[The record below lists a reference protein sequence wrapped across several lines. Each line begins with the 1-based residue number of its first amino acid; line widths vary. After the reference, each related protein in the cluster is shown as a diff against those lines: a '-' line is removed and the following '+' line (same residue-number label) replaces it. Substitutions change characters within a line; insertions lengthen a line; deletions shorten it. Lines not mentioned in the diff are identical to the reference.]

1 VEDVN
6 EAPAPVPPSGGHG
19 ELVLV
24 VDDEATV
31 RKVTQQTLESS
42 GYRVVLAADGIEA
55 VSIYAARKQEIAVVL
70 TDMMMPVMD
79 GPRTIQVLLRIN
91 PQVRIIAASGLH
103 ADAASMGVRQFIPKP
118 YTAETLLKTMHEV
131 LQT

>member
-1 VEDVN
+1 M
-6 EAPAPVPPSGGHG
+6 
-19 ELVLV
+19 
-24 VDDEATV
+24 VDDEDAV
-31 RKVTQQTLESS
+31 RQVTQQTLESF

-55 VSIYAARKQEIAVVL
+55 VSIYAARKQEIAVVI

-79 GPRTIQVLLRIN
+79 GPRMIQVLLRIN

-118 YTAETLLKTMHEV
+118 YTAETLLKTLHQV
-131 LQT
+131 LQV

>member
-1 VEDVN
+1 MRQ
-6 EAPAPVPPSGGHG
+6 
-19 ELVLV
+19 L
-24 VDDEATV
+24 
-31 RKVTQQTLESS
+31 TQHTLESF

-131 LQT
+131 LRA

>member
-1 VEDVN
+1 
-6 EAPAPVPPSGGHG
+6 
-19 ELVLV
+19 
-24 VDDEATV
+24 
-31 RKVTQQTLESS
+31 
-42 GYRVVLAADGIEA
+42 
-55 VSIYAARKQEIAVVL
+55 
-70 TDMMMPVMD
+70 MD